1 MLAGV
6 VSFWNQNGGGVR
18 LPEFFLGVL
27 AARLVLDGTWRNT
40 RLTPPLLAL
49 AVAYVATWGWCW

>member
-1 MLAGV
+1 MAQSYWL
-6 VSFWNQNGGGVR
+6 SCIFPLSR